1 VGARPLPRLVATDLD
16 GTLLRGDGTL
26 SGRTRDALAAVV
38 TAGLSLVLVTARP
51 PRYLTPLA
59 PLLPPPTMGICANGA
74 LTFDRLDDPASSVRA
89 LPPEVARRVAA
100 TLAAA
105 PVGFAASPVG
115 FAASPVGFAASP
127 VGFAVE
133 TGASVVFE
141 PAFAKPDNGDVR
153 LAVASLEEM
162 WHHGR
167 PIVKL
172 LAWSATRSAGDL
184 LVAARSA
191 LGPSAECTHSGGVG
205 LLEISAPGVTKASAL
220 QALCTARGIAAEDV
234 VAFGDMPNDLPMLE
248 WAGRS
253 YAVANA
259 HPAVRAA
266 ASAHTAAND
275 DDGVALVLERL
286 LAGP

>member
-1 VGARPLPRLVATDLD
+1 MGARPLPRLLATDLD
-16 GTLLRGDGTL
+16 GTLLRSDGTL
-26 SGRTRDALAAVV
+26 SARTRDALAAAV
-38 TAGLSLVLVTARP
+38 TAGLSLVIVTARP
-51 PRYLTPLA
+51 PRYLVPLA
-59 PLLPPPTMGICANGA
+59 PQLPASTLGICANGA
-74 LTFDRLDDPASSVRA
+74 LLYDLPDGPARSVRA
-89 LPPEVARRVAA
+89 LTPGVARRVAA

-105 PVGFAASPVG
+105 D
-115 FAASPVGFAASP
+115 

-133 TGASVVFE
+133 TGSSVVYE
-141 PAFAKPDNGDVR
+141 PAFTKPDNGDVR
-153 LAVASLEEM
+153 LAVASLDEM

-172 LAWSATRSAGDL
+172 LAWSAVRSAGEL
-184 LVAARSA
+184 LVVAHAA
-191 LGPSAECTHSGGVG
+191 LGRSAECTHSGGTG

-220 QALCTARGIAAEDV
+220 RTLCAARDIPARDV

-266 ASAHTAAND
+266 ATGPTAAND

-286 LAGP
+286 LAGR